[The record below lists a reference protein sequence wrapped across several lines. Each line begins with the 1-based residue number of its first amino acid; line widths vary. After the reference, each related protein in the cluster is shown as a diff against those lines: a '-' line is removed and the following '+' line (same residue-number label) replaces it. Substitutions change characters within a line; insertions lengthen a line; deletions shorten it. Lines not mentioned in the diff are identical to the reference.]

1 MSEGGPIRS
10 VLYDVQAE
18 QGAEFEDFDGWLWT
32 SHLGDVRGEYEAI
45 RTGAGLWDV
54 YPLVKWDFRGAD
66 AARAVQRIFT
76 NDVAGLEVGQVR
88 YGAFVNE
95 AGAML
100 DDGTVYRLSDDHL
113 WVMTNNPGYEGWFAE
128 VFTGLDVTVEDRTHE
143 MPLVSLQGPTSRDLL
158 GKLTSADLTGLRYFR
173 FLPEQVE
180 VAGIPVWLSR
190 TGFSGEL
197 GFEMIPARDDAVDL
211 WHALVETGARPFGTD
226 AVEIARIEAGLV
238 VVAVDYE
245 PGVTSP
251 YDLSFDRLIRLDVD
265 CLGVARLR
273 EIAADP
279 PNRFVTL
286 EIGSD
291 EAPEYGAV
299 VTKEG
304 EVVGTLTS
312 PTVSPRLGT
321 IGLAILRSDAAIE
334 ENTVDVAVA
343 EGTVPATVKALS
355 ILDPARKRP
364 RS

>member
-1 MSEGGPIRS
+1 MGEEGPVRS

-32 SHLGDVRGEYEAI
+32 AHLGDVLGEYEAI

-66 AARAVQRIFT
+66 AARAAQRIFT
-76 NDVAGLEVGQVR
+76 NDISSLQVGQVR

-95 AGAML
+95 DGAML
-100 DDGTVYRLSDDHL
+100 DDGTVYRLADDHL
-113 WVMTNNPGYEGWFAE
+113 WVMTNNPGYEDWFAE
-128 VFTGLDVTVEDRTHE
+128 VFAGLDVTWDDRTHE
-143 MPLVSLQGPTSRDLL
+143 MPLMSIQGPASRDLL
-158 GKLTSADLTGLRYFR
+158 QKLTSADLSGLRYFR
-173 FLPEQVE
+173 FLPERVD
-180 VAGIPVWLSR
+180 VAGIHSWLMR

-197 GFEMIPARDDAVDL
+197 GFELIPAREDAVDL
-211 WHALVETGARPFGTD
+211 WHALVETGARPFGTH

-251 YDLSFDRLIRLDVD
+251 YDLSFDRLIELDTE
-265 CLGVARLR
+265 CIGVKKLR
-273 EIAADP
+273 EVAANP

-286 EIGSD
+286 EIGND
-291 EAPEYGAV
+291 EAPEYGAA
-299 VTKEG
+299 VTKDG
-304 EVVGTLTS
+304 EDVGTLTS

-321 IGLAILRSDAAIE
+321 IGLAIIRSDVAIE
-334 ENTVDVAVA
+334 ENTVDVAFGD
-343 EGTVPATVKALS
+343 GTAPATVKPLS
-355 ILDPARKRP
+355 LHDPDKRRP